1 MATTPTPPPARR
13 ALAASRA
20 RRIAPTIIP
29 RASKNDDN
37 NNNGAPSSSSDDR
50 KRRYDA
56 MLEQLRSTGLNQEKA
71 RRLLKVWAKAGAL
84 TPEELQRLLV
94 KRSLAPARALG
105 IQGGIDLGAAAFGFY
120 TGSTIGQAGD
130 FPGKIFLQIACYFGA
145 MWYAISGCA
154 GLAALA
160 TVVSAA
166 KKYASSAD
174 ALLAAVQTL
183 AGPEGVAAAAREAG
197 IGALAANVALA
208 VNTAKVVAALDSVAQ
223 QLREMEAA
231 ASSGSESE
239 AAATGAPLK
248 RSTLVN
254 LAAFL
259 TVQDA
264 EEKAGFRPED
274 YGLTEKE
281 ATDIAA
287 VFAMFDSNENF
298 ILEKEELGAMCRRL
312 GRELSD
318 AEVREA
324 VRLMVGGGADA
335 RAERGVTFPQ
345 FVKWWTSTGGG
356 GAKKA

>member
-1 MATTPTPPPARR
+1 
-13 ALAASRA
+13 
-20 RRIAPTIIP
+20 
-29 RASKNDDN
+29 
-37 NNNGAPSSSSDDR
+37 
-50 KRRYDA
+50 

-120 TGSTIGQAGD
+120 TGSTIGQAGE

-183 AGPEGVAAAAREAG
+183 AGPEGVAAAARVASG
-197 IGALAANVALA
+197 GVGALAANVALA
-208 VNTAKVVAALDSVAQ
+208 VNTAKVVAALESVAQ
-223 QLREMEAA
+223 QLREMEAP

-239 AAATGAPLK
+239 ATAAGAAGAAPLK

-264 EEKAGFRPED
+264 EEKSGFRPED

-312 GRELSD
+312 GRDLGD

-324 VRLMVGGGADA
+324 VRLMAGGGAAGDA
-335 RAERGVTFPQ
+335 KVERGVTFPQ

-356 GAKKA
+356 AKKT